1 MVQETATQHPTGY
14 QQLNK
19 PQQQVVTNLESN
31 ILLLAS
37 AGTGK
42 TNTLAH
48 RIAHIL
54 KTGAA
59 RSEDILCLTFTN
71 KACRE
76 MKERIMSMAGSD
88 AKNVEIRTFHS
99 FCYKI
104 LQQESKANEE
114 LYVDMAIY
122 DEVDCQELLEPL
134 RPRAMKIATFAA
146 LIAFVKEQRSLWH
159 YYTDDAVGDYKKT
172 IERISRER
180 QGDLRRFFGDGSYV
194 LREDY
199 ERFLLSGQDTVASY
213 DMSLHQLHG
222 VDFTDLITDVH
233 RLFQDPVVR
242 ERWRSR
248 YSFINVDE
256 MQDTS
261 DLEAEVMKMLWP
273 GNRVLLCG
281 DYFQT
286 IYEWRGSNPE
296 AFLQVYKE
304 EFNPEVIV
312 FYENYRANK
321 YLFEAS
327 FSVLKNMFPQ
337 LIGEYYEQEPYA
349 ASNDAGHPIVLHQA
363 AMPWKEGAYIF
374 DTIRSL
380 PKDASIGVL
389 VRGNRQ
395 AQDFSRLFENLN
407 MKLPVEERRDFMII
421 DEFKFFRRQ
430 EIKDVMAFFKLLLN
444 PNDALSVK
452 RIVKRYV
459 PGIGERRLE
468 ELDSEPVRTL
478 GLRLTDFM
486 DMQIF
491 EREPYDILLK
501 GLEAGQVIVYD
512 VESTGTDT
520 TRDEII
526 QIAAYRI
533 NPDGSEGEVFERFI
547 RPTKSVG
554 ASADVHHFTDEYL
567 AEHGEPAE
575 VVLNDFLKFT
585 EGAII
590 VGHNVNYDV
599 NIFTSELHRHNLG
612 RPAFRAVYDTL
623 DMFRRFYPRLLN
635 HKLEYLS
642 NYFPIEHKPSH
653 NALDD
658 IRATAALL
666 LYVVKEKIEPAVDQ
680 RRALIGRYKNAFAG
694 IASQMTTLRRKS
706 LTDKPT
712 ELLAYIMKD
721 MGVVDYYNS
730 HKEAS
735 RVENIRDL
743 YRILLELEATNSDL
757 GGRDCLQR
765 ILEEAALTV
774 GEPDRRIKNSKR
786 IPIITVHQA
795 KGSEFDYVFLAGLT
809 QGNFPNGYAEREGR
823 LDEEKRLFYVAITRA
838 KKQLY
843 ISYSV
848 VSDRNQQNRPS
859 IFLSYLPDTIIKD

>member
-1 MVQETATQHPTGY
+1 MTKEQVVQQLNGFE
-14 QQLNK
+14 QLNK
-19 PQQQVVTNLESN
+19 PQQQVATNLDSN

-48 RIAHIL
+48 RIAYIL

-59 RSEDILCLTFTN
+59 RPEDILCLTFTN

-76 MKERIMSMAGSD
+76 MKDRIMGMAGGE
-88 AKNVEIRTFHS
+88 AKNVEVRTFHS
-99 FCYKI
+99 FCYKL
-104 LQQESKANEE
+104 LQQESKANDE

-134 RPRAMKIATFAA
+134 RPSAMKVANFAA
-146 LIAFVKEQRSLWH
+146 IIAFVKEQRSLWH
-159 YYTDDAVGDYKKT
+159 YYSDDAAADYKKT
-172 IERISRER
+172 IDRLNRER
-180 QGDLRRFFGDGSYV
+180 KRDLQKFFGDGSYI
-194 LREDY
+194 LKEDFQQ
-199 ERFLLSGQDTVASY
+199 FLLTGYETVAAY
-213 DMSLHQLHG
+213 DRSLHQLHG
-222 VDFTDLITDVH
+222 VDFTDLITAVH
-233 RLFQDPVVR
+233 RLFQDEVVR

-248 YSFINVDE
+248 YRFINVDE

-261 DLEAEVMKMLWP
+261 DLEAAVMKMLWP

-286 IYEWRGSNPE
+286 IYEWRGSNPTE
-296 AFLQVYKE
+296 FLKTYRD

-327 FSVLKNMFPQ
+327 FTVLQNMFPQ
-337 LIGEYYEQEPYA
+337 LIGEFYKERPYA
-349 ASNDAGHPIVLHQA
+349 ASDDAGHPIILHQA

-380 PKDASIGVL
+380 PKDANIGVL

-395 AQDFSRLFENLN
+395 AQDFSSLFENLN
-407 MKLPVEERRDFMII
+407 MKLSVEKRREFMII
-421 DEFKFFRRQ
+421 DEYKFFRRQ
-430 EIKDVMAFFKLLLN
+430 EIKDIMAFFKLLLN

-459 PGIGERRLE
+459 QGIGERRLE
-468 ELDSEPVRTL
+468 ELESEPVRTL

-554 ASADVHHFTDEYL
+554 ESANIHHFTDEYL
-567 AEHGEPAE
+567 AERGEPAE
-575 VVLNDFLKFT
+575 VVLKDFLKFT

-590 VGHNVNYDV
+590 VGHNVTYDV

-612 RPAFRAVYDTL
+612 RPAFSAVYDTL
-623 DMFRRFYPRLLN
+623 DIFRRFYPRLAN

-642 NYFPIEHKPSH
+642 QHFPIEHKPSH

-658 IRATAALL
+658 IRATAGLL
-666 LYVVKEKIEPAVDQ
+666 LYVVKEKIAGATDQ
-680 RRALIGRYKNAFAG
+680 RRAMISRYKNYFAG
-694 IASQMTTLRRKS
+694 IASRMTTLRRKS
-706 LTDKPT
+706 MTEKPT
-712 ELLAYIMKD
+712 ELLTYIMND
-721 MGVVDYYNS
+721 MGVVNYYKE
-730 HKEAS
+730 HKEEQ

-743 YRILLELEATNSDL
+743 YRILLELESNNTEL

-765 ILEEAALTV
+765 ILEEAALTA

-843 ISYSV
+843 ITYSAV
-848 VSDRNQQNRPS
+848 NDYNKMNRPS
-859 IFLSYLPDTIIKD
+859 MFLSYLPDTVIKD